1 MLHGWLDQ
9 IGGYLKCYQDI
20 KAIKAKKLKIETGY
34 GLFQCKMSPIYYFV
48 NYTCK
53 EFCCFNNNYPIFKEL
68 THIVKWNRRW
78 TLEDDIR
85 VESEL
90 AGSTF
95 LIQHL
100 VNDLQFT
107 NLDYDSSED
116 SVPDSVA

>member
-1 MLHGWLDQ
+1 
-9 IGGYLKCYQDI
+9 
-20 KAIKAKKLKIETGY
+20 
-34 GLFQCKMSPIYYFV
+34 MSPPSYYFI
-48 NYTCK
+48 NNTCR
-53 EFCCFNNNYPIFKEL
+53 EFCYFDNNNPIFQEL

-95 LIQHL
+95 LIEHL